1 MNAQRTN
8 ERLNPSGAR
17 SAFAISSWAVGPMAA
32 ETRRETAVMRKR
44 KDERRVIVKSGLGRN
59 DRLGGRREGG
69 EDRNE
74 QDGRSYM
81 SDRRLTG

>member
-1 MNAQRTN
+1 MDALRTN

-17 SAFAISSWAVGPMAA
+17 TAFEISSWAMGPMAA

-44 KDERRVIVKSGLGRN
+44 KDKRRVMVKSGVGRN
-59 DRLGGRREGG
+59 DRLGGKRDGG

-74 QDGRSYM
+74 QDETSYM
-81 SDRRLTG
+81 CDRRLTG

>member
-1 MNAQRTN
+1 
-8 ERLNPSGAR
+8 
-17 SAFAISSWAVGPMAA
+17 MAA